1 MVFEKVKEFLQNSF
15 KGKEINL
22 DTKFREDLQADS
34 IKVLSVIMD
43 IEDEYNLEL
52 DEETIRSIVTVR
64 DLVEYI
70 EKNINKIYN
79 IIKLFDEK

>member
-22 DTKFREDLQADS
+22 DTKFRDDS

-64 DLVEYI
+64 DLVDYI
-70 EKNINKIYN
+70 EKNI
-79 IIKLFDEK
+79 

>member
-1 MVFEKVKEFLQNSF
+1 MVFEKVKVFLQNSF

-64 DLVEYI
+64 DLVDYI
-70 EKNINKIYN
+70 EKNI
-79 IIKLFDEK
+79 

>member
-1 MVFEKVKEFLQNSF
+1 MQNAF

-22 DTKFREDLQADS
+22 DTRFREDLQADS

-70 EKNINKIYN
+70 EKNI
-79 IIKLFDEK
+79 

>member
-22 DTKFREDLQADS
+22 DTEFREDLQADS

-64 DLVEYI
+64 DLVDYI
-70 EKNINKIYN
+70 EKNI
-79 IIKLFDEK
+79 

>member
-1 MVFEKVKEFLQNSF
+1 MIFEKVKEFLQNSF
-15 KGKEINL
+15 KEKEINL

-64 DLVEYI
+64 DLVDYI
-70 EKNINKIYN
+70 EKNI
-79 IIKLFDEK
+79 

>member
-1 MVFEKVKEFLQNSF
+1 MVFEKVKEFLQNAF

-43 IEDEYNLEL
+43 IEL

-70 EKNINKIYN
+70 EKNI
-79 IIKLFDEK
+79 

>member
-1 MVFEKVKEFLQNSF
+1 MIFEKVKEFLKNSF

-64 DLVEYI
+64 DLVDYI
-70 EKNINKIYN
+70 EKNI
-79 IIKLFDEK
+79 

>member
-1 MVFEKVKEFLQNSF
+1 MVFEKVKEFLQSAF

-70 EKNINKIYN
+70 EKNI
-79 IIKLFDEK
+79 

>member
-64 DLVEYI
+64 DLVDYI
-70 EKNINKIYN
+70 EKTI
-79 IIKLFDEK
+79 

>member
-1 MVFEKVKEFLQNSF
+1 MVFEKVKEFLQNVF

-70 EKNINKIYN
+70 EKNI
-79 IIKLFDEK
+79 

>member
-64 DLVEYI
+64 DLVDYI
-70 EKNINKIYN
+70 EKNI
-79 IIKLFDEK
+79 

>member
-22 DTKFREDLQADS
+22 DNKFREDLQADS

-64 DLVEYI
+64 DLVDYI
-70 EKNINKIYN
+70 EKNI
-79 IIKLFDEK
+79 

>member
-43 IEDEYNLEL
+43 LEDEYNLDL

-70 EKNINKIYN
+70 EKNI
-79 IIKLFDEK
+79 

>member
-22 DTKFREDLQADS
+22 DTKFREDLRADS

-64 DLVEYI
+64 DLVDYI
-70 EKNINKIYN
+70 EKNI
-79 IIKLFDEK
+79 

>member
-52 DEETIRSIVTVR
+52 DEETIRSIVNVR

-70 EKNINKIYN
+70 EKNI
-79 IIKLFDEK
+79 

>member
-64 DLVEYI
+64 DLIDYI
-70 EKNINKIYN
+70 EKNI
-79 IIKLFDEK
+79 

>member
-15 KGKEINL
+15 KGKEIEL
-22 DTKFREDLQADS
+22 DTKFIEDLQADS
-34 IKVLSVIMD
+34 IKILSVVMD

-52 DEETIRSIVTVR
+52 DEETIRSMVTVR

-70 EKNINKIYN
+70 EKNI
-79 IIKLFDEK
+79 

>member
-1 MVFEKVKEFLQNSF
+1 MIFEKVKEFLQNSF

-64 DLVEYI
+64 DLVDYI
-70 EKNINKIYN
+70 EKNI
-79 IIKLFDEK
+79 

>member
-52 DEETIRSIVTVR
+52 DEETIRSIATVR

-70 EKNINKIYN
+70 EKNI
-79 IIKLFDEK
+79 

>member
-1 MVFEKVKEFLQNSF
+1 MVFEKVKEFLQNAL
-15 KGKEINL
+15 KGKEITL

-52 DEETIRSIVTVR
+52 DEETIRSIATVR

-70 EKNINKIYN
+70 EKNI
-79 IIKLFDEK
+79 

>member
-1 MVFEKVKEFLQNSF
+1 MKQKLRKEISYGFRKDAF

-34 IKVLSVIMD
+34 IKILSVIMD

-52 DEETIRSIVTVR
+52 DEDTIRSIVTVR

-70 EKNINKIYN
+70 ENNI
-79 IIKLFDEK
+79 

>member
-15 KGKEINL
+15 KGKEIEL
-22 DTKFREDLQADS
+22 DTKFIEDLQSDS
-34 IKVLSVIMD
+34 IKILSVVMD

-52 DEETIRSIVTVR
+52 DEETIRSMVTVR

-70 EKNINKIYN
+70 EKNI
-79 IIKLFDEK
+79 

>member
-1 MVFEKVKEFLQNSF
+1 MVFEKVKEFLQNLF

-64 DLVEYI
+64 DLVDYI
-70 EKNINKIYN
+70 EKNI
-79 IIKLFDEK
+79 

>member
-34 IKVLSVIMD
+34 IKILSVIMD

-64 DLVEYI
+64 DLVDYI
-70 EKNINKIYN
+70 EKNI
-79 IIKLFDEK
+79 

>member
-52 DEETIRSIVTVR
+52 DEETISSIVTVR
-64 DLVEYI
+64 DLVDYI
-70 EKNINKIYN
+70 EKNI
-79 IIKLFDEK
+79 

>member
-15 KGKEINL
+15 KGKERNL

-70 EKNINKIYN
+70 EKNI
-79 IIKLFDEK
+79 

>member
-1 MVFEKVKEFLQNSF
+1 MVFEKVKEFMQNSF

-64 DLVEYI
+64 DLVDYI
-70 EKNINKIYN
+70 EKNI
-79 IIKLFDEK
+79 

>member
-52 DEETIRSIVTVR
+52 DEDTIRSIVTVR

-70 EKNINKIYN
+70 ENNI
-79 IIKLFDEK
+79 

>member
-15 KGKEINL
+15 KEKEINL

-64 DLVEYI
+64 DLVDYI
-70 EKNINKIYN
+70 EKNI
-79 IIKLFDEK
+79 

>member
-1 MVFEKVKEFLQNSF
+1 MVFEKVKEFVQNSF

-64 DLVEYI
+64 DLVDYI
-70 EKNINKIYN
+70 EKNI
-79 IIKLFDEK
+79 

>member
-1 MVFEKVKEFLQNSF
+1 MVFEKVKELLQNAF

-70 EKNINKIYN
+70 EKNI
-79 IIKLFDEK
+79 

>member
-15 KGKEINL
+15 KGKDINL

-70 EKNINKIYN
+70 EKNI
-79 IIKLFDEK
+79 

>member
-22 DTKFREDLQADS
+22 DTKFREDLHADS

-52 DEETIRSIVTVR
+52 DEETIRSIVTVK

-70 EKNINKIYN
+70 ENNI
-79 IIKLFDEK
+79 

>member
-1 MVFEKVKEFLQNSF
+1 MVFEKVKEFLQNGF

-70 EKNINKIYN
+70 EKNI
-79 IIKLFDEK
+79 